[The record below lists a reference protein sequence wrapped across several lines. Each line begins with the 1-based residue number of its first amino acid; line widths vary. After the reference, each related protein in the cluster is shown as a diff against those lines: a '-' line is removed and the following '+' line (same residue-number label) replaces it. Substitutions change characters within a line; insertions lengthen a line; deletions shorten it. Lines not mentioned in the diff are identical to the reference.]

1 MTTKDKA
8 LDADDARPVGRRKP
22 KSKVLPK
29 DYNWLS
35 VPIPSS
41 VHNHVHIQAR
51 HSDMSLKDYLAWFLT
66 EARPYEE
73 PDPSEGSPS

>member
-8 LDADDARPVGRRKP
+8 SDANDARPVGRRKP
-22 KSKVLPK
+22 RSKVLPK

-35 VPIPSS
+35 VPIPSA

-51 HSDMSLKDYLAWFLT
+51 QSNMSLKDYLAWFLT

-73 PDPSEGSPS
+73 PESSDSVPF

>member
-8 LDADDARPVGRRKP
+8 SDADDARPVGRRKP
-22 KSKVLPK
+22 RSKVLPK

-35 VPIPSS
+35 VPVPSA

-51 HSDMSLKDYLAWFLT
+51 QSNMSLKDYLAWFLT

-73 PDPSEGSPS
+73 PDSSDSVPF

>member
-8 LDADDARPVGRRKP
+8 SDADDARPVGRRKP
-22 KSKVLPK
+22 RSKVLPK

-35 VPIPSS
+35 VPVPSA

-51 HSDMSLKDYLAWFLT
+51 QSNMSLKDYLAWFLT

-73 PDPSEGSPS
+73 MDSSDGVPF